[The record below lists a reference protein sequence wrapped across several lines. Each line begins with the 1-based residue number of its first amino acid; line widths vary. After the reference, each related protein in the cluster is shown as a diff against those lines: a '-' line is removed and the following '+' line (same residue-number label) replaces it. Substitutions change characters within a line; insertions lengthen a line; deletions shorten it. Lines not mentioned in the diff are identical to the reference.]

1 MNDREKFIG
10 RAGSR
15 KQASLAAKFHESF
28 FRGSG
33 PANLPRSLVYGLR
46 VAYLTYREF
55 IRDLCWDRAAS
66 LTFTTII
73 SLLPIAVLTLSVF
86 GLFVEDQK
94 LKTYV
99 KVFVHGRL
107 EAIFQDAPPAE
118 NGGPVPV
125 PEPASPERPDPGPRV
140 DAPPAENGG
149 PVPEPEPAPPGRPD
163 PGLALDAPPAENGG
177 PVPEPEP
184 VPPERSG
191 GGVPG
196 DLKTFVNAWVERYVS
211 GAIFRADP
219 INNVV
224 AIVTLIIASLALLVS
239 MERVF
244 NRIWKVPGTR
254 SYLQKFITFWMI
266 LTTSP
271 LLVAA
276 TFLIDQYTKE
286 GTVIDL
292 YMKQFGILD
301 FVYGSLVPLTIS
313 CLAFTFANLFLP
325 KSRVKWIPAMA
336 GGCLSGALW
345 LVLKSNFYF
354 YTQRAIGMQ
363 SFYGSLAIVPIFL
376 VFLYMTWLV
385 ILAGGE
391 LSYTVQHY
399 RRLVRAQFVHGRAS
413 RFSPPFL
420 GLFVLDRILGA
431 YSSGA
436 PIPAIDAVAD
446 ELDLETEELG
456 PVVNCLVEQGVL
468 AECADEPLRW
478 TLMRDPASVPLDEVI
493 ARLLAL
499 EFREE
504 DPEDRPPAAHDVFA
518 GLHTAARGAYL
529 GAFEGRR
536 LSDLRR
542 SPEGPFTADGR
553 EGGELYG
560 PEDGPEG
567 EENSQEE
574 DPARDRAALSSHS
587 DDEPMK

>member
-107 EAIFQDAPPAE
+107 EAIFQDAPPAK
-118 NGGPVPV
+118 
-125 PEPASPERPDPGPRV
+125 
-140 DAPPAENGG
+140 NGG
-149 PVPEPEPAPPGRPD
+149 PVPEPEPASPEQPD
-163 PGLALDAPPAENGG
+163 PGPQVDAPPAENGG

-184 VPPERSG
+184 VPPERSR

-376 VFLYMTWLV
+376 VFVYLTWLV

-504 DPEDRPPAAHDVFA
+504 DPQDRPPAAHDVFA
-518 GLHTAARGAYL
+518 GLHTAAREAYL

-542 SPEGPFTADGR
+542 SPEGPFMVTADGR
-553 EGGELYG
+553 EGGELDG
-560 PEDGPEG
+560 PEDCPEG

-574 DPARDRAALSSHS
+574 DAAHDRAALSSHS
-587 DDEPMK
+587 GDSDDDGPMK